1 MLTTLKYR
9 RHVAVLAAL
18 AMLASVLVAAP
29 AVAADDP
36 EPNYEATFDACGDAP
51 SAGYTDVP
59 SGHANASDIDCIAY
73 YGITKGTS
81 ATTYA
86 PLMSVTREHMALFLI
101 RLAGLV
107 GIDVP
112 DAGDTGFTDTAE
124 LSAKSQAAISQLRQ
138 LEITS
143 GTSTTTY
150 SPADTVKRGNMALFI
165 ARLMNK
171 MTPLTDGD
179 PSLDDTTFYG
189 YTPDMVATNEK
200 VTVKNEDDEEDP
212 PEIDSP
218 FTDIRS
224 VSKNQYDAI
233 TQLYELGVAY
243 RYL

>member
-9 RHVAVLAAL
+9 RHVAVLTAL

-59 SGHANASDIDCIAY
+59 AGHANASDIDCIAY

-143 GTSTTTY
+143 GTS
-150 SPADTVKRGNMALFI
+150 DHHLF
-165 ARLMNK
+165 ACRF
-171 MTPLTDGD
+171 G
-179 PSLDDTTFYG
+179 
-189 YTPDMVATNEK
+189 
-200 VTVKNEDDEEDP
+200 
-212 PEIDSP
+212 
-218 FTDIRS
+218 
-224 VSKNQYDAI
+224 
-233 TQLYELGVAY
+233 
-243 RYL
+243 